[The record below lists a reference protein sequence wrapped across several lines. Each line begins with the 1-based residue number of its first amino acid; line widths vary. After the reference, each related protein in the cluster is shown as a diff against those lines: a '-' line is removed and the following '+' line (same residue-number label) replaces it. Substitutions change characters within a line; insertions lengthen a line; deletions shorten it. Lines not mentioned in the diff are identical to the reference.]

1 MMETTVVVIA
11 GKKLTV
17 PRVLKRAFEIA
28 ISMGLTLFVVLVIQ
42 VGDALL
48 SGRVTSFHAAM
59 ANWLAFIRRP
69 DILMIMALTA
79 TVTVALI
86 YWHRDRERR

>member
-1 MMETTVVVIA
+1 METTIVVIA
-11 GKKLTV
+11 GKKLTI
-17 PRVLKRAFEIA
+17 PRVLKRVFQIA
-28 ISMGLTLFVVLVIQ
+28 ISVGLTLFVVLAIQ
-42 VGDALL
+42 VGDAFL
-48 SGRVTSFHAAM
+48 SGRVTSIQAAM

-86 YWHRDRERR
+86 YWHRHRERR

>member
-1 MMETTVVVIA
+1 METTIVVIA
-11 GKKLTV
+11 GKQLTV
-17 PRVLKRAFEIA
+17 PRILKRVFQIT
-28 ISMGLTLFVVLVIQ
+28 ISVGLTLFVVLVIQ

-48 SGRVTSFHAAM
+48 SGRVTSLQAAM

-79 TVTVALI
+79 AVTVELI

>member
-1 MMETTVVVIA
+1 MQTTIVVIA

-17 PRVLKRAFEIA
+17 PRVLKRVFQIA
-28 ISMGLTLFVVLVIQ
+28 ISVGLTLFVVLVIQ
-42 VGDALL
+42 VSDAFL
-48 SGRVTSFHAAM
+48 SGRVTSLQAAV

-86 YWHRDRERR
+86 YWHRES

>member
-1 MMETTVVVIA
+1 METTIVVIA

-17 PRVLKRAFEIA
+17 PRVLKRFFEIA
-28 ISMGLTLFVVLVIQ
+28 ISVGLTLFVVLVIQ

-48 SGRVTSFHAAM
+48 SGRVTSLQAAM
-59 ANWLAFIRRP
+59 ANWLTFIRRP
-69 DILMIMALTA
+69 DVLMIMALTA